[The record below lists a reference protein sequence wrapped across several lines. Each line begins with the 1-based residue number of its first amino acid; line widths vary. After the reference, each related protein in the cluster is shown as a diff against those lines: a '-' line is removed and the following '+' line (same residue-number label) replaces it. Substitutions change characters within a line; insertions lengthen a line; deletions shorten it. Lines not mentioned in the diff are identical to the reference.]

1 MATES
6 KEFPSAAVAECPY
19 PFYDEG
25 RKDTPVRRLGDGNVF
40 LIFRHADIA
49 TVLRDTDRFSAVL
62 PGDGHAGGLDYGGA
76 THILGTDPPG
86 HKLKRELAAAPFKPG
101 RLVQSRPRIQELV
114 DQLIDAF
121 IDRGSVELV
130 SELAYPL
137 PALVTCDLMGLPTDG
152 EIFDFIRRWTFK
164 WIEVSKPVGAAGE
177 DAESDLLPRM
187 QVYMGNQIQQRFEA
201 PTDDILSELIQTQ
214 IARDSSFDHAL
225 CTTIAIELLA
235 GGVITT
241 GQMIASAMLLML
253 RNPEQMHI
261 VQNDRGRIPAMLEES
276 LRVESPV
283 QWQQRTAR
291 VDTEL
296 GGVQIPA
303 GSVLTLLYGAGN
315 RDEAVFE
322 SPEEFRLRRTNVK
335 QHFGFGLGIHFC
347 LGAPLARLE
356 GTVAFDRL
364 FYRTQNIRLVEDE
377 SDTRNIESVL
387 FRAPRTLHLRFE
399 KT

>member
-1 MATES
+1 
-6 KEFPSAAVAECPY
+6 
-19 PFYDEG
+19 
-25 RKDTPVRRLGDGNVF
+25 
-40 LIFRHADIA
+40 
-49 TVLRDTDRFSAVL
+49 
-62 PGDGHAGGLDYGGA
+62 
-76 THILGTDPPG
+76 
-86 HKLKRELAAAPFKPG
+86 
-101 RLVQSRPRIQELV
+101 
-114 DQLIDAF
+114 
-121 IDRGSVELV
+121 
-130 SELAYPL
+130 
-137 PALVTCDLMGLPTDG
+137 
-152 EIFDFIRRWTFK
+152 
-164 WIEVSKPVGAAGE
+164 
-177 DAESDLLPRM
+177 
-187 QVYMGNQIQQRFEA
+187 
-201 PTDDILSELIQTQ
+201 
-214 IARDSSFDHAL
+214 
-225 CTTIAIELLA
+225 
-235 GGVITT
+235 
-241 GQMIASAMLLML
+241 
-253 RNPEQMHI
+253 
-261 VQNDRGRIPAMLEES
+261 
-276 LRVESPV
+276 V